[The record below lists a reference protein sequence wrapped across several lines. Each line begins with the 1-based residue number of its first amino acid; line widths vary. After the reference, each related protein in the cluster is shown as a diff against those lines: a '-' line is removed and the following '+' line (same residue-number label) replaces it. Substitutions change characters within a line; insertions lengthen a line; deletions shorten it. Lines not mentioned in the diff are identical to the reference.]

1 MLDIQKKALFSLVAM
16 LQKSG
21 AQFKIILDDGTEYGE
36 LEVQVKKAIKRRP
49 SLLPHGTLTTHFT
62 PYVTELEVGD
72 VSAIPLSG
80 IDGESLR
87 SSLSSWI
94 HANWGARGGTTM
106 VNKTTNS
113 VEVLRLK

>member
-36 LEVQVKKAIKRRP
+36 LEVQVKKICTRKP
-49 SLLPHGTLTTHFT
+49 SLLPRGTLTTFFT
-62 PYVTELEVGD
+62 PYVSALEVGD

-80 IDGESLR
+80 LDGESLR

-94 HANWGARGGTTM
+94 HAHWGASGGTTIL
-106 VNKTTNS
+106 NKTTNS
-113 VEVLRLK
+113 LEVLRLK